1 MTPHHAPVLLLVDDE
16 TPVLNALH
24 RVVHRHFGPR
34 LEVASTTSP
43 AEARRWAAHR
53 PFAVVMSDLRM
64 PAYDGLRLLGEVA
77 RLQPHAA
84 LLLLTGAA
92 DLDTA
97 LRAVNQ
103 VGVFRYLTKPW
114 QDEELVAHLQAAL
127 DHSQTLQQ
135 QALAAD
141 AWASEHGQMSA
152 QEAERHRLEALDPG
166 ITKVQW
172 GPGGEVLMPALTPAT
187 APALAPSLAPS
198 PPPRKARSPGH
209 P

>member
-1 MTPHHAPVLLLVDDE
+1 MPCTASCTATSGRGWIGIAPRGAYETEEVRVVTLLPGWAWLLL
-16 TPVLNALH
+16 
-24 RVVHRHFGPR
+24 
-34 LEVASTTSP
+34 
-43 AEARRWAAHR
+43 
-53 PFAVVMSDLRM
+53 
-64 PAYDGLRLLGEVA
+64 VA

-114 QDEELVAHLQAAL
+114 HDEDLVAHLQAAL
-127 DHSQTLQQ
+127 DHSQALQQ

-141 AWASEHGQMSA
+141 AWVSEHGQLSP

-166 ITKVQW
+166 ITHVQW
-172 GPGGEVLMPALTPAT
+172 GPGGEVLMPALTPAPTT
-187 APALAPSLAPS
+187 APTTALTPH
-198 PPPRKARSPGH
+198 KASNPGR